1 MKDQWIWRENNKMT
15 REEKDEK
22 ERWKK
27 EEQVSVIH
35 VKKKKKTSTQPET
48 YIIGVPK
55 EVERDWDRKTMFEE
69 IMLKCSKHY
78 ENKNTDPRS
87 WKNQKQRKPF
97 PDIS

>member
-35 VKKKKKTSTQPET
+35 VKKKKTSTQPET